1 MHMNM
6 LELLPAKGCEGTM
19 FECSMYSLLFEF
31 FVYLF
36 SISKFIPFALF
47 INRNKKVAI
56 VRKENVTNG

>member
-19 FECSMYSLLFEF
+19 FECSMYSLLFDF

-36 SISKFIPFALF
+36 SIYSLFCTFYQQKQKSGDSKEA
-47 INRNKKVAI
+47 KCD
-56 VRKENVTNG
+56 